1 MKKLNIKK
9 IFLIYSVALCLFFI
23 LFSSFNYY
31 SLKSSASQQF
41 KTANQTVIG
50 QTKRLLDMKLKNI
63 DKVAQMLVVNRDILE
78 YIEKDFGKKR
88 IARYSTIQKLLESN
102 IFASGYIDSIYIYSQ
117 FKNELLTDKNIS
129 KADAFYDLKAIE
141 MYNEMSG
148 YYGWFGVRKIKK
160 DGVEKEVI
168 TLIRRFSVIT
178 NSNYQGACIINLDI
192 SVIKDELA
200 NSADNEDKY
209 CILNSVTKE
218 YVYST
223 DGIAADDSK
232 NYELLSA
239 LDKSNSE
246 TFINNEK
253 VSIYMEKSD
262 YNTWCYYLV
271 IPQRILFNSIIMNVA
286 GLLLITFIVLILI
299 FFLYKGINA
308 KTIKPVSGFIQSMNE
323 YIEMIDDKPQG
334 QFMDFE
340 KLYKTVVDVYVKQ
353 KKRIEDS
360 LPVLKW
366 NLFMDILNG
375 NKTTYES
382 VEVILHEIG
391 TEIYSQNYIVSII
404 EVDEQ
409 IYYFQT
415 MHTDDVY
422 FMFDALFSKAET
434 LFNRESMKSF
444 ITKMADDRIAVVSS
458 FKTSDVNENY
468 IMLLMSAEQLKNEM
482 NSNFNEKITIAIGGA
497 YEQFKNIPLS
507 YREAEYVLEYKFI
520 MGTNSI
526 ICIED
531 IRPNDSGDVIQITN
545 RISQIKNKRID
556 SIRQEIID
564 IFEIIKEKHL
574 QPETARQLATQI
586 IFSLFQIIDNMEEK
600 ITQKEREDFTG
611 AYYVLEKKET
621 LAEIEQYTLS
631 LISMLEEAYKIEESS
646 TNNDILIESFTS
658 YIKEN
663 YRSNDMSLE
672 GMAEK
677 AGMSVSQFNRRFKA
691 STGMTFLNFLIC
703 IRIEKAK
710 ELLAHTDFDYEEITR
725 EVGYI
730 DSRSFIRMFKK
741 MTGITAGEYR
751 ARHKK

>member
-1 MKKLNIKK
+1 
-9 IFLIYSVALCLFFI
+9 
-23 LFSSFNYY
+23 
-31 SLKSSASQQF
+31 
-41 KTANQTVIG
+41 
-50 QTKRLLDMKLKNI
+50 
-63 DKVAQMLVVNRDILE
+63 
-78 YIEKDFGKKR
+78 
-88 IARYSTIQKLLESN
+88 
-102 IFASGYIDSIYIYSQ
+102 
-117 FKNELLTDKNIS
+117 
-129 KADAFYDLKAIE
+129 
-141 MYNEMSG
+141 
-148 YYGWFGVRKIKK
+148 
-160 DGVEKEVI
+160 
-168 TLIRRFSVIT
+168 
-178 NSNYQGACIINLDI
+178 
-192 SVIKDELA
+192 
-200 NSADNEDKY
+200 
-209 CILNSVTKE
+209 
-218 YVYST
+218 
-223 DGIAADDSK
+223 
-232 NYELLSA
+232 
-239 LDKSNSE
+239 
-246 TFINNEK
+246 
-253 VSIYMEKSD
+253 
-262 YNTWCYYLV
+262 
-271 IPQRILFNSIIMNVA
+271 
-286 GLLLITFIVLILI
+286 
-299 FFLYKGINA
+299 
-308 KTIKPVSGFIQSMNE
+308 
-323 YIEMIDDKPQG
+323 
-334 QFMDFE
+334 
-340 KLYKTVVDVYVKQ
+340 
-353 KKRIEDS
+353 
-360 LPVLKW
+360 
-366 NLFMDILNG
+366 
-375 NKTTYES
+375 
-382 VEVILHEIG
+382 
-391 TEIYSQNYIVSII
+391 
-404 EVDEQ
+404 
-409 IYYFQT
+409 
-415 MHTDDVY
+415 
-422 FMFDALFSKAET
+422 MFDALFNKAET

-468 IMLLMSAEQLKNEM
+468 FMLLMSAEQLKNEM

-545 RISQIKNKRID
+545 RISQIKNKKID

-574 QPETARQLATQI
+574 QPETARQLAMQI

-631 LISMLEEAYKIEESS
+631 LISMLEEAYKIDESS

-663 YRSNDMSLE
+663 YTSNDMSLDC
-672 GMAEK
+672 MAEK

-691 STGMTFLNFLIC
+691 STGMTFLNYLIC
-703 IRIEKAK
+703 VRIEKAK